1 MTMHPP
7 LLCQADTMQCQQT
20 ANVDCFK
27 HAERDM
33 KPKHDFRPH
42 NMLYGTF
49 LHVMTTRYQIMAH
62 VIFNTTEEMVIKK
75 DYKSTCLSVLSAIY
89 N

>member
-1 MTMHPP
+1 
-7 LLCQADTMQCQQT
+7 MQCQQT

-62 VIFNTTEEMVIKK
+62 VIFNMTEEMVIKERLQVNVFISIQCYLQLNELK
-75 DYKSTCLSVLSAIY
+75 ISM
-89 N
+89 